1 MRKRT
6 FISFAVGFLC
16 CLLAAGTGLGVSAG
30 EQSIRVSQDV
40 KIEVEG
46 EPFAPRDANGKELPV
61 FVYEGSTY
69 APVRAFAEKLGAW
82 VNYDHQERTVR
93 VDASPKPEYY
103 AQEALKEDLEKRMA
117 LVRGIRFRDA
127 EGRTADVEAYDG
139 QEDPV
144 SSWFGRLY
152 IYNHYYKVEDGTV
165 PEDYEGSGIDVMF
178 LDEDG
183 DCLYKYQNITENY
196 AIINGELY
204 TNDQH
209 GGGDLDLD
217 RIRRVLEGKPEEF
230 EPEKLFQIEDAEWL
244 ILRGYGQKEVR
255 VDGEALAQLTEEVNS
270 LEYRRGEPYAG
281 WAGCPQYN
289 VTWYN
294 SQGRRIGWLSTN
306 AGGEGILAPR
316 FRYQVVGG
324 TIDTDRYER
333 LVNELPE
340 AERWDTD
347 PILTLKGA
355 LNAEKVQIEDGL
367 GTYRAEVTDPE
378 LVKRLAENMGTM
390 EFRVQGHVTGSAWD
404 EADDGRCF
412 VHWSRPEEDYFTPA
426 EITVCVRDQ
435 KTVAFAGDNG
445 YLATAMDGKTINMEL
460 INALLDQDGPY
471 AGHPGVSYRD
481 LPPE

>member
-6 FISFAVGFLC
+6 FISFAAGFLC

-46 EPFAPRDANGKELPV
+46 EPFAPRDANGKELPI

-69 APVRAFAEKLGAW
+69 APVRALGEKTGCRIS
-82 VNYDHQERTVR
+82 YDPQERTVEVR
-93 VDASPKPEYY
+93 TSPKPEYY
-103 AQEALKEDLEKRMA
+103 VQEALKEDLEKRMA
-117 LVRGIRFRDA
+117 LVRGIRLRDA
-127 EGRTADVEAYDG
+127 EGRAVDVDVYGD
-139 QEDPV
+139 QEDTA
-144 SSWFGRLY
+144 SAWFKRLY
-152 IYNHYYKVEDGTV
+152 VYNHYYKVEDGTV
-165 PEDYEGSGIDVMF
+165 PGDYEGSGIDVMF

-316 FRYQVVGG
+316 FRYEVVGG
-324 TIDTDRYER
+324 AIDTDRYER
-333 LVNELPE
+333 LVKELPE
-340 AERWDTD
+340 AERWDTN
-347 PILTLKGA
+347 PIWTFSGA
-355 LNAEKVQIEDGL
+355 LNTESVTIENGL
-367 GTYRAEVTDPE
+367 GTYQVMVTDPE
-378 LVKRLAENMGTM
+378 LVKRLAENVGTID
-390 EFRVQGHVTGSAWD
+390 FRVQGHVQGSAWD
-404 EADDGRCF
+404 RADDGRCF
-412 VHWSRPEEDYFTPA
+412 LYWSSEW
-426 EITVCVRDQ
+426 TVCARDE
-435 KTVAFAGDNG
+435 KTVAFSGDNG
-445 YLATAMDGKTINMEL
+445 YLATAMDGKTIDMEL

>member
-1 MRKRT
+1 MRKR
-6 FISFAVGFLC
+6 SFFSFLAGFLC
-16 CLLAAGTGLGVSAG
+16 CLLAAGAGLGASAG

-40 KIEVEG
+40 KMVVED
-46 EPFAPRDANGKELPV
+46 EPFAPKDANGKELPV

-69 APVRAFAEKLGAW
+69 APVRALAEKLGAW

-117 LVRGIRFRDA
+117 LVRSIRFRDA
-127 EGRTADVEAYDG
+127 EGRTADVESYDG
-139 QEDPV
+139 QEELV
-144 SSWFGRLY
+144 TSWFGRLY
-152 IYNHYYKVEDGTV
+152 FYNRYGKVEDGTV
-165 PEDYEGSGIDVMF
+165 PEDYAGSGIDVMF

-244 ILRGYGQKEVR
+244 IISEGHGDREVR
-255 VDGEALAQLTEEVNS
+255 VDGPMLAQLTEEVNG

-281 WAGCPQYN
+281 WVGCPQYN
-289 VTWYN
+289 VIWYN
-294 SQGRRIGWLSTN
+294 SQGRRVGWLSTN
-306 AGGEGILAPR
+306 AGGEGIRAPR
-316 FRYQVVGG
+316 FNYEVVGG

-333 LVNELPE
+333 LLNELPQ
-340 AERWDTD
+340 AEFWDAN
-347 PILTLKGA
+347 PIWTFSGA
-355 LNAEKVQIEDGL
+355 LRTEEVQISDGL
-367 GTYRAEVTDPE
+367 GTYMVKVTDPE
-378 LVKRLAENMGTM
+378 LVKRLAENVGTID
-390 EFRVQGHVTGSAWD
+390 FRVQGHVPGSAWD

-412 VHWSRPEEDYFTPA
+412 LYWTSEW
-426 EITVCVRDQ
+426 TVCVRDE

-445 YLATAMDGKTINMEL
+445 YLATAMDGKTIDKEL
-460 INALLDQDGPY
+460 LDALLDRSGPY
-471 AGHPGVSYRD
+471 ANHPGVSYRD
-481 LPPE
+481 LPPD